1 MRNQGTMAQKSQL
14 SIILWEERRLLA
26 FLALS
31 LAVQA
36 LVAMLQP
43 WPLQVIFDHIILA
56 KPVPE
61 SVRQIA
67 GSSWQLIADHL
78 LALMISALIL
88 VALLNGLGLYLQNIT
103 LTRVCQVVVQKLRIR
118 LFAHVLDLPVS
129 HFFKTEPG
137 EVIERITTDA
147 DDTQKLVEGYNVL
160 IWRSIP
166 TFLGIGFIM
175 IIVDWRLALVT
186 LCIAPILVWATYF
199 FGIRIKRVARER
211 RKYEADI
218 SSLTE
223 TATKT
228 HKWIK
233 LLGLEETEIER
244 MEQASLMS
252 RSAAVKTGS
261 WQGYYTS
268 LTNIVLAA
276 GSAILVLAGVFSI
289 RAGHISPGELLVFM
303 SYLKSLYKPVREFTK
318 YYIKITKAHACNER
332 IEQIMAITPCDL
344 GVCNDPEAQSFVGFE
359 KRIEFDSVSFG
370 YEDEQVID
378 NVSCV
383 IEKGQKVGLVGASGS
398 GKSTLLNLVPRF
410 FDVTG
415 GSIRIDSEDIKNFR
429 IDTLRQHI
437 VMVPQE
443 AVLFH
448 TTVRENIGLG
458 RPEDD
463 VSDTEIEDA
472 ARRAN
477 ADGFIR
483 EMAEGYDTV
492 LRSGTTQLS
501 GGQMKRILIARA
513 FLRDADIVLLDEPTG
528 GLDASSE
535 SEVME
540 AFDRLSENRTIIV
553 ASHQLK
559 TMVNAD
565 IILVLDD
572 GRIAEQG
579 KHQELLDHGGIYGA
593 FWSKQTRS

>member
-1 MRNQGTMAQKSQL
+1 MAQKSQL

-67 GSSWQLIADHL
+67 GSSWQLMADHL

-88 VALLNGLGLYLQNIT
+88 VALLNGLGLYLQNII
-103 LTRVCQVVVQKLRIR
+103 LTRVCQVVVQKLRLR

-244 MEQASLMS
+244 MEQASLLS

-276 GSAILVLAGVFSI
+276 GSAVLVLAGVFSI

-344 GVCNDPEAQSFVGFE
+344 GVCNDPNARSFVGFE

-370 YEDEQVID
+370 YEDENVID
-378 NVSCV
+378 NLSCV

-415 GSIRIDSEDIKNFR
+415 GTIRIDSEDIKNFR

-463 VSDTEIEDA
+463 VSGEEIEDA

-483 EMAEGYDTV
+483 EMTEGYDTV

-528 GLDASSE
+528 GLDAASE
-535 SEVME
+535 NEVME

-565 IILVLDD
+565 TILVLDD

-579 KHQELLDHGGIYGA
+579 KHQELLDHEGLYAA

>member
-1 MRNQGTMAQKSQL
+1 ML
-14 SIILWEERRLLA
+14 VLLA
-26 FLALS
+26 LA
-31 LAVQA
+31 LAVQS

-43 WPLQVIFDHIILA
+43 WPLQVIFDNVILS

-78 LALMISALIL
+78 LPLMIGALIVVALM
-88 VALLNGLGLYLQNIT
+88 NGIGLYLQNII
-103 LTRVCQVVVQKLRIR
+103 LTKVCQVVVQKLRIR
-118 LFAHVLDLPVS
+118 LFAHVLELPVS

-137 EVIERITTDA
+137 EVIERVTTDA
-147 DDTQKLVEGYNVL
+147 DDTQKLVEGYSVL

-166 TFLGIGFIM
+166 TFIGIGVIM
-175 IIVDWRLALVT
+175 LIVDWRLALVT

-199 FGIRIKRVARER
+199 FGIRIKRVARQR
-211 RKYEADI
+211 RKHEADI

-244 MEQASLMS
+244 MEQASLLS

-268 LTNIVLAA
+268 LTNIVLAV
-276 GSAILVLAGVFSI
+276 GSAVLVLAGVVSI
-289 RAGHISPGELLVFM
+289 RADHISPGELLVFM

-318 YYIKITKAHACNER
+318 YFIKITKAHACNER

-344 GVCNDPEAQSFVGFE
+344 GVCDDPDARRFGGFNE
-359 KRIEFDSVSFG
+359 IIEFDSVSFG
-370 YEDEQVID
+370 YEEEIVVDQL
-378 NVSCV
+378 SLA

-398 GKSTLLNLVPRF
+398 GKSTLLNLIPRF
-410 FDVTG
+410 FDVSG
-415 GSIRIDSEDIKNFR
+415 GAIRIDSEDIRNFR
-429 IDTLRQHI
+429 VDSLRQHI

-458 RPEDD
+458 RPEEE
-463 VSDTEIEDA
+463 VSDAEIEEA

-477 ADGFIR
+477 ADEFIR
-483 EMAEGYDTV
+483 NMADGYDTI

-513 FLRDADIVLLDEPTG
+513 FLRNADIVLLDEPTG
-528 GLDASSE
+528 GLDAASE
-535 SEVME
+535 AEVME
-540 AFDRLSENRTIIV
+540 AFDRLSWNRTIIV

-565 IILVLDD
+565 NILVLGD
-572 GRIAEQG
+572 GRIVEQG
-579 KHQELLDHGGIYGA
+579 KHEELLDQGGRYA
-593 FWSKQTRS
+593 SFWQKQTRS

>member
-1 MRNQGTMAQKSQL
+1 MRSQGAMAQKSQL

-67 GSSWQLIADHL
+67 GSSWQLMADHL

-88 VALLNGLGLYLQNIT
+88 VALLNGLGLYLQNII
-103 LTRVCQVVVQKLRIR
+103 LTRVCQVVVQKLRLR

-244 MEQASLMS
+244 MEQASLLS

-276 GSAILVLAGVFSI
+276 GSAVLVLAGVFSI

-344 GVCNDPEAQSFVGFE
+344 GVCNDPDARSFVGFE

-370 YEDEQVID
+370 YEDENVID
-378 NVSCV
+378 NLSCV

-415 GSIRIDSEDIKNFR
+415 GTIRIDSEDIKNFR

-463 VSDTEIEDA
+463 VSGEEIEDA

-483 EMAEGYDTV
+483 EMTEGYDTV

-528 GLDASSE
+528 GLDAASE
-535 SEVME
+535 NEVME

-565 IILVLDD
+565 TILVLDD

-579 KHQELLDHGGIYGA
+579 KHQELLDHEGLYAA

>member
-1 MRNQGTMAQKSQL
+1 MAQKSQL
-14 SIILWEERRLLA
+14 SIILREERRMLILLA
-26 FLALS
+26 LA
-31 LAVQA
+31 LAVQS

-43 WPLQVIFDHIILA
+43 WPLQVIFDYIILS
-56 KPVPE
+56 KPLPE
-61 SVRQIA
+61 SARQILGPSWDLVA
-67 GSSWQLIADHL
+67 GHL
-78 LALMISALIL
+78 LLLMIAALIL
-88 VALLNGLGLYLQNIT
+88 VALVNGIGLYLQNIM
-103 LTRVCQVVVQKLRIR
+103 LTKVCQSVVQKLRIR
-118 LFAHVLDLPVS
+118 LFGHVLDLPVS
-129 HFFKTEPG
+129 HFFNTEPG

-166 TFLGIGFIM
+166 TFIGIGIIM

-199 FGIRIKRVARER
+199 FGIRIKRVARRR
-211 RKYEADI
+211 RKHEADI

-233 LLGLEETEIER
+233 LLGLEDTEIER
-244 MEQASLMS
+244 MEQASLLS

-268 LTNIVLAA
+268 LTNVVLAV
-276 GSAILVLAGVFSI
+276 GSAVLVLAGVFSI

-344 GVCNDPEAQSFVGFE
+344 GVCNNPDARDFHGFE
-359 KRIEFDSVSFG
+359 ERIEFDSVSFG
-370 YEDEQVID
+370 YDEEQVID
-378 NVSCV
+378 NLSCV
-383 IEKGQKVGLVGASGS
+383 IRKGQKVGLVGASGS
-398 GKSTLLNLVPRF
+398 GKSTLLNLIPRF
-410 FDVTG
+410 FDVG
-415 GSIRIDSEDIKNFR
+415 GGAIRIDSKDIKNYR

-443 AVLFH
+443 AILFH
-448 TTVRENIGLG
+448 TSVRENIGLG
-458 RPEDD
+458 RPEVE
-463 VSDTEIEDA
+463 VSDEEIEAA
-472 ARRAN
+472 ARKAN
-477 ADGFIR
+477 ADQFIR

-501 GGQMKRILIARA
+501 GGQMKRVLIARA
-513 FLRDADIVLLDEPTG
+513 FLRDADMVLLDEPTG
-528 GLDASSE
+528 GLDAASE
-535 SEVME
+535 GEVME
-540 AFDRLSENRTIIV
+540 AFDRLSENRTILV

-559 TMVNAD
+559 TMINAD
-565 IILVLDD
+565 NILVLDG
-572 GRIAEQG
+572 GRIVEQG
-579 KHQELLDHGGIYGA
+579 NHEELLEKAGLYA
-593 FWSKQTRS
+593 SFWNKQTVL

>member
-1 MRNQGTMAQKSQL
+1 MAQKSQL
-14 SIILWEERRLLA
+14 SIILREERRMLILLA
-26 FLALS
+26 LA
-31 LAVQA
+31 LAVQS

-43 WPLQVIFDHIILA
+43 WPLQVIFDYIILS
-56 KPVPE
+56 KPLPE
-61 SVRQIA
+61 SARQILGPSWDLVA
-67 GSSWQLIADHL
+67 GHL
-78 LALMISALIL
+78 LLLMIAALIL
-88 VALLNGLGLYLQNIT
+88 VALVNGIGLYLQNIM
-103 LTRVCQVVVQKLRIR
+103 LTKVCQSVVQKLRIR

-129 HFFKTEPG
+129 HFFNTEPG

-166 TFLGIGFIM
+166 TFIGIGIIM

-199 FGIRIKRVARER
+199 FGIRIKRVARRR
-211 RKYEADI
+211 RKHEADI

-233 LLGLEETEIER
+233 LLGLEDTEIER
-244 MEQASLMS
+244 MEQASLLS

-268 LTNIVLAA
+268 LTNVVLAV
-276 GSAILVLAGVFSI
+276 GSAVLVLAGVFSI

-344 GVCNDPEAQSFVGFE
+344 GVCNNPDARDFHGFE
-359 KRIEFDSVSFG
+359 ERIEFDSVSFG
-370 YEDEQVID
+370 YDEEQVID
-378 NVSCV
+378 NLSCV
-383 IEKGQKVGLVGASGS
+383 IRKGQKVGLVGASGS
-398 GKSTLLNLVPRF
+398 GKSTLLNLIPRF
-410 FDVTG
+410 FDVG
-415 GSIRIDSEDIKNFR
+415 GGAIRIDSKDIKNYR

-443 AVLFH
+443 AILFH
-448 TTVRENIGLG
+448 TSVRENIGLG
-458 RPEDD
+458 RPEVE
-463 VSDTEIEDA
+463 VSDEEIEAA
-472 ARRAN
+472 ARKAN
-477 ADGFIR
+477 ADQFIR

-501 GGQMKRILIARA
+501 GGQMKRVLIARA
-513 FLRDADIVLLDEPTG
+513 FLRDADMVLLDEPTG
-528 GLDASSE
+528 GLDAASE
-535 SEVME
+535 GEVME
-540 AFDRLSENRTIIV
+540 AFDRLSENRTILV

-559 TMVNAD
+559 TMINAD
-565 IILVLDD
+565 NILVLDG
-572 GRIAEQG
+572 GRIVEQG
-579 KHQELLDHGGIYGA
+579 NHEELLEKAGLYA
-593 FWSKQTRS
+593 SFWNKQTGL